1 MDKVD
6 KYKYMNI
13 PPKFWDVKI
22 GQIQDAG
29 IQRSFVERYLT
40 KEQVLDTN
48 MGVLLWGDHG
58 RGKTAI
64 ASLIL
69 RFASGH
75 GIFGHWID
83 HDTLIN
89 TLWYDKKA
97 QFTPEQTLVDR
108 IETCPILV
116 IDEFDLVI
124 KKDRMSDTT
133 LEKLIRRRSFDQK
146 KTVITTNL
154 DTSIFSRDMKGLWSL
169 CHEEMHIINVQGE
182 DLRCKKTSN

>member
-13 PPKFWDVKI
+13 PPEFWDVKI

-29 IQRSFVERYLT
+29 IQKKAVERYLT
-40 KEQVLDTN
+40 IEEFQSTN
-48 MGVLLWGDHG
+48 KGMLLWGDHG

-69 RFASGH
+69 RFAAGY

-89 TLWYDKKA
+89 TLWYNKKA
-97 QFTPEQTLVDR
+97 QFTPEQTLMDR

-116 IDEFDLVI
+116 IDEFDLVQKRNGMI
-124 KKDRMSDTT
+124 DTAI
-133 LEKLIRRRSFDQK
+133 EKLIRRRSFDQK
-146 KTVITTNL
+146 KTIISTNL
-154 DTSIFSRDMKGLWSL
+154 NPSVFSKDMKGLWSL
-169 CHEEMHIINVQGE
+169 CQEAMHIINVQGE
-182 DLRCKKTSN
+182 DLRCKKTNN